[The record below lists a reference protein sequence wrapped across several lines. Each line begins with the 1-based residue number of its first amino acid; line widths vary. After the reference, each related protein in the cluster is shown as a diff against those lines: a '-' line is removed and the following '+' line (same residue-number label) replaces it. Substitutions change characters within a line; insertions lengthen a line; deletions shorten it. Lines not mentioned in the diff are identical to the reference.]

1 MSWGPI
7 SPARIDFGDPAAPT
21 APDFGDVYA
30 SRAGAWGQ
38 ARHVFL
44 GGNGLPGRWSSRGR
58 FVILE
63 TGFGLG
69 NNFLATWSAWCA
81 DPLRPARL
89 WYLAV
94 EKHPPRRE
102 DLQRALAGAP
112 EPALAAELI
121 GRWPPLTPD
130 LHAIDFEAGRLRL
143 LLAFG
148 DVATVLRE
156 LVAAADAFYLD
167 GFAPSRNPQMWDER
181 VLRGLHR
188 LAAPQS
194 TLATWCVAASV
205 RHALATAG
213 FELQKVP
220 GFGAKREML
229 VGRFAPRVPARTP
242 AGRLAHPAA
251 RVAVVGAGL
260 AGAAA
265 ARALAVQG
273 LEVVTLERAAGT
285 AAQTSGQPGGLLHGV
300 VHPDDGP
307 HARWLRAG
315 ALHAAR
321 DLAPRI
327 ASGAVPGALGGLW
340 RGERRLQAEAMQ
352 ALVVRQALPPDY
364 VRVATGPRGRP
375 AWFYSGGGWASAPAL
390 VADWLRAAGI
400 RVATGVAVRSI
411 RRAPG
416 DSWQLLGDH
425 GECVEAADA
434 VVLANACDLPRL
446 WPASA
451 AWLAAWR
458 AQTSVLPADAGS
470 PEALDPI
477 ADGGYALRLADGRV
491 LVGAASHPIH
501 DLALAD
507 AANQQPDDLDTG
519 DHERNLATLERLTGW
534 RAAAAAERLDGRS
547 GARLAT
553 IDRLPLVGPLPAP
566 PATGARLDQPRFVPR
581 EPGLHVLGALGSR
594 GIAQA
599 ALAGEVLAA
608 RLTGAPI
615 PAPASLIDA
624 VDAARFVTRA
634 ARQASGAA
642 AGGKIRPPAHDC
654 GEED

>member
-7 SPARIDFGDPAAPT
+7 RPARIDFGDAAAPA
-21 APDFGDVYA
+21 APDFGDVYH

-44 GGNGLPGRWSSRGR
+44 GGNGLPGRWAGRAR

-69 NNFLATWSAWCA
+69 NNFLATWAAWRA
-81 DPLRPARL
+81 DPRRPARL
-89 WYLAV
+89 WYLSI

-102 DLQRALAGAP
+102 DLARALAGAP

-121 GRWPPLTPD
+121 QRWPPLTPD

-167 GFAPSRNPQMWDER
+167 GFAPDRNPQMWDPR

-213 FELQKVP
+213 FELHRLP

-229 VGRFAPRVPARTP
+229 VGRFAPRAPARPP
-242 AGRLAHPAA
+242 AGRIAAPAA

-260 AGAAA
+260 AGAGAA
-265 ARALAVQG
+265 QALAAQG
-273 LEVVTLERAAGT
+273 LEVLVLERAAGA

-327 ASGAVPGALGGLW
+327 ASGTVSGALGGLW
-340 RGERRLQAEAMQ
+340 RGERRLQPETMQ

-375 AWFYSGGGWASAPAL
+375 AWYYPGGGWASAPAL
-390 VADWLRAAGI
+390 VADWLRAAAI
-400 RVATGVAVRSI
+400 RVAMGVAVHSLE
-411 RRAPG
+411 RAAG
-416 DSWQLLGDH
+416 GGWRLLGHD
-425 GECVEAADA
+425 GGCVATADA

-451 AWLAAWR
+451 ARLAAWR
-458 AQTSVLPADAGS
+458 AQTSILPAAAGL
-470 PEALDPI
+470 PAALAPI

-491 LVGAASHPIH
+491 LVGAASRPIG
-501 DLALAD
+501 DLALGD
-507 AANQQPDDLDTG
+507 AANRRPDDLDPR
-519 DHERNLATLERLTGW
+519 DHERNLDTLERLTGW
-534 RAAAAAERLDGRS
+534 RADVAAGRLDGRS

-599 ALAGEVLAA
+599 ALAGELLAA
-608 RLTGAPI
+608 RLTGAPV

-624 VDAARFVTRA
+624 LDAARFVTRA
-634 ARQASGAA
+634 ARRAAGAA
-642 AGGKIRPPAHDC
+642 ADGKIALAPHDL
-654 GEED
+654 GDDE